1 MRISELS
8 AVSGLPLP
16 TVKFYLRDGLLAPGD
31 ARAVN
36 RAEYGDVHLRRLR
49 LIRALTDVGNLRL
62 RDVRAVLAAI
72 DNERMPVHDLLGIAQ
87 YALVPQGEIAHEPP
101 AGDGD
106 AARADID
113 RLLAT
118 IGWNVNV
125 DAPARRS
132 LAESIVTLR
141 ELGWDVTVDDLE
153 RYARAVDDLAA
164 EEVNSVR
171 GLGSRGEIVERMV
184 VGTVVFEAILAA
196 LRLLAQE
203 HHSAREFSRGRP
215 PSAIRPK
222 GATPLVQGDGPEAT

>member
-36 RAEYGDVHLRRLR
+36 QAEYGEGHLRRLR
-49 LIRALTDVGNLRL
+49 LIRALTDVGGLRL
-62 RDVRAVLAAI
+62 REVRAVLAAI
-72 DNERMPVHDLLGIAQ
+72 DDEQMPLHDLLGIAQ
-87 YALVPQGEIAHEPP
+87 YALVPREENGHNPP
-101 AGDGD
+101 ADDGG

-113 RLLAT
+113 RLLAA
-118 IGWNVNV
+118 IGWNVNE

-132 LAESIVTLR
+132 LAEAIITLR
-141 ELGWDVTVDDLE
+141 ELGWDVTVDDLV

-171 GLGSRGEIVERMV
+171 GLGSRGEIVERMI
-184 VGTVVFEAILAA
+184 VGTVVFEAILTA

-203 HHSAREFSRGRP
+203 HHSAREFSRRRP
-215 PSAIRPK
+215 PSAIRPRV
-222 GATPLVQGDGPEAT
+222 AAPAIRGDGPEAT

>member
-36 RAEYGDVHLRRLR
+36 RAEYGEAHLRRLR
-49 LIRALTDVGNLRL
+49 LIRALTDVGGLSLRE
-62 RDVRAVLAAI
+62 VRAVLAAI
-72 DNERMPVHDLLGIAQ
+72 DDEQMPLHNLLGIAQ
-87 YALVPQGEIAHEPP
+87 YALVPREKNGHNPP
-101 AGDGD
+101 ADDGG
-106 AARADID
+106 AAKADID
-113 RLLAT
+113 RLLAA
-118 IGWNVNV
+118 IGWNVNE

-132 LAESIVTLR
+132 LAEAIATLR
-141 ELGWDVTVDDLE
+141 ELGWHVTVDDLV

-164 EEVNSVR
+164 EEVTSVR
-171 GLGSRGEIVERMV
+171 DLGSRGEIVERMV

-203 HHSAREFSRGRP
+203 HHSARQFSRR
-215 PSAIRPK
+215 R
-222 GATPLVQGDGPEAT
+222 